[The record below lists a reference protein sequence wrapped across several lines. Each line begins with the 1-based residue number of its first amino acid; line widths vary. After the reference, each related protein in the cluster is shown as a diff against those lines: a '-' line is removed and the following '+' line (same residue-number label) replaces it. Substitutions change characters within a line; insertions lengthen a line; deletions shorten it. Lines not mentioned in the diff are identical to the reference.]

1 MLEHHGKTIPS
12 TQTILDTGFIS
23 PTRLSA
29 TINRIKV
36 DPLPVLRG
44 DMNQGSKNTK
54 GQKEGA
60 NVPPPRSVMRPST
73 ALPCAC
79 LHALANLLA
88 ASTRQQVSVGERMQ
102 AQEGRRQER
111 TTVMRYATEVV
122 RKAPLII
129 ESYVQ
134 SGGDVDIGPFEAI

>member
-1 MLEHHGKTIPS
+1 MPACPRQL
-12 TQTILDTGFIS
+12 
-23 PTRLSA
+23 A
-29 TINRIKV
+29 
-36 DPLPVLRG
+36 
-44 DMNQGSKNTK
+44 GSFA
-54 GQKEGA
+54 G
-60 NVPPPRSVMRPST
+60 
-73 ALPCAC
+73 
-79 LHALANLLA
+79 
-88 ASTRQQVSVGERMQ
+88 QQVSVGERMQ

>member
-1 MLEHHGKTIPS
+1 MP
-12 TQTILDTGFIS
+12 S
-23 PTRLSA
+23 PTCW
-29 TINRIKV
+29 
-36 DPLPVLRG
+36 PLAG
-44 DMNQGSKNTK
+44 
-54 GQKEGA
+54 
-60 NVPPPRSVMRPST
+60 
-73 ALPCAC
+73 
-79 LHALANLLA
+79 
-88 ASTRQQVSVGERMQ
+88 QQVSVGERMQ